1 MLINRI
7 QGQGNEWLLL
17 VPEYSIHLS
26 TRMFGLKLEGNGSFL
41 GMEGGKRSTS
51 IWLFERV
58 YPCMGVFLE
67 GLPLYG
73 CVFRGFTPVWVCF

>member
-1 MLINRI
+1 M
-7 QGQGNEWLLL
+7 G
-17 VPEYSIHLS
+17 V
-26 TRMFGLKLEGNGSFL
+26 FLEGLPLYGCVFRGFTPVL
-41 GMEGGKRSTS
+41 VCFK
-51 IWLFERV
+51 RV